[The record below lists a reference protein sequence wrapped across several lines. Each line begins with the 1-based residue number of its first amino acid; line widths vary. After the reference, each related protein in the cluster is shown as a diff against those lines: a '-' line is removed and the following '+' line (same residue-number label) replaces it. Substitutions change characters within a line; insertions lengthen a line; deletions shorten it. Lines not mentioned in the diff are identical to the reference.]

1 MVAGDGG
8 GILTFTFCSARCPFW
23 VEPVQKENG
32 ARTKVYCPF
41 WVAAGG
47 GVGSRLDLLKGISY
61 INYNN
66 GGNMNTNDRISR
78 YFKHEGGLMFEDNI
92 KIPLGIVWRAALVM
106 GRENNQKFWL
116 EIIRMTKQDKRF
128 KAKNV

>member
-1 MVAGDGG
+1 MSLYPTYLKLKA
-8 GILTFTFCSARCPFW
+8 LT
-23 VEPVQKENG
+23 N
-32 ARTKVYCPF
+32 
-41 WVAAGG
+41 
-47 GVGSRLDLLKGISY
+47 
-61 INYNN
+61 NN

-78 YFKHEGGLMFEDNI
+78 YFKHEGGLMFEDKI

-128 KAKNV
+128 KASQ

>member
-1 MVAGDGG
+1 
-8 GILTFTFCSARCPFW
+8 
-23 VEPVQKENG
+23 
-32 ARTKVYCPF
+32 
-41 WVAAGG
+41 
-47 GVGSRLDLLKGISY
+47 
-61 INYNN
+61 
-66 GGNMNTNDRISR
+66 MNTNDRISR

-106 GRENNQKFWL
+106 GLQNREKFWL